1 MKLPVLFIG
10 HGSPVHAVQDSD
22 YTEEWQNYGDELL
35 DEYDGEIEAVLCI
48 SSQWVSRGSF
58 VTSAAQPPMITLR
71 SLAGFPP
78 ALYEYRYPA
87 EGSPET
93 AERIREL
100 SGGDVQADP
109 ERGFDYGAWS
119 VLGRMF
125 PDADIPVVQLSLN
138 AMLDAQGHFDLARRL
153 SPLRREGVLVVGSG
167 NIVCNL
173 AALDL
178 QNPNRVVKPYPW
190 AALAHE
196 LVNKWIL
203 GRRYG
208 NLLDE
213 QHYPL
218 AIRQAIGSSPQYFWP
233 LLYVLA
239 MCGEKE
245 PLELFNDQI
254 VGRSVSMTS
263 LVAGFV

>member
-48 SSQWVSRGSF
+48 SSQWVSEGAY
-58 VTSAAQPPMITLR
+58 VTSSAAPPMIGLR
-71 SLAGFPP
+71 NLAGFPP

-87 EGSPET
+87 EGSPDT

-100 SGGDVQADP
+100 SGGAVRLDP
-109 ERGFDYGAWS
+109 ARGFDYGVWS

-125 PDADIPVVQLSLN
+125 PDADIPVVQLSLDN
-138 AMLDAQGHFDLARRL
+138 RLNAQGHFDLAKKL
-153 SPLRREGVLVVGSG
+153 IPLRNEGVLVVGSG

-173 AALDL
+173 AAVDW
-178 QNPNRVVKPYPW
+178 QNPHKEVKPYPW
-190 AALAHE
+190 AELAHE
-196 LVNKWIL
+196 LVNKWIIA
-203 GRRYG
+203 RRYG

-218 AIRQAIGSSPQYFWP
+218 AIRQAIGSSPPHFWP

-245 PLELFNDQI
+245 PLELFNDVV
-254 VGRSVSMTS
+254 VGRAVSMTS